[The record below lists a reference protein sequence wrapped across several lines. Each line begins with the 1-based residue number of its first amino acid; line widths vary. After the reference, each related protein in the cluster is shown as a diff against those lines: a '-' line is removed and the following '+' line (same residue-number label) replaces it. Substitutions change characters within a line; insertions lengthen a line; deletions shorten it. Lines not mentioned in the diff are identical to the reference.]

1 MDIIK
6 IKCLKEGALL
16 PTRGTKYSVGYDLYS
31 NDETLIKKGCH
42 GLVGT
47 GIGIDFDL
55 DLINEYESIY
65 GRIAPRSGLS
75 YKKKTHVGAGVID
88 PDYRG
93 EIKVL
98 MFNFGDED
106 LIIQKGDKIAQLIF
120 EKCITPKLE
129 KTEIMSSTE
138 RGEGGFGSTG
148 I

>member
-6 IKCLKEGALL
+6 IKCFSVDAIV

-31 NDETLIKKGCH
+31 IEDTILQPNTHKLI
-42 GLVGT
+42 GT
-47 GIGIDFDL
+47 GIGIDIECENL
-55 DLINEYESIY
+55 NEYECIY

-98 MFNFGDED
+98 MFNFGDES
-106 LIIQKGDKIAQLIF
+106 LNIRKGDKIAQIIF

-129 KTEIMSSTE
+129 KTETMSNTE